1 MGVFA
6 MRGKRLNQPPRVRQ
20 AGATILLL
28 LLGCGAAWGQVP
40 DSQKTSQTP
49 PGDLTQVS
57 IENLMNMEVTSVSKK
72 EQKMSQVAA
81 AIFVITQEDIHRSG
95 ATNIPDLLRMA
106 PGMDV
111 TQINANTW
119 AISVRGFNSQFSDK
133 LLVLID
139 GRAIYT
145 PLLGEVSWDTQDVP
159 LEDIERIEVIRGP
172 GGTIWGANAV
182 NGVINI
188 IMKKAG
194 DTLGTTLVGGGGTQA
209 QGFGTVQY
217 GGKIREDTS
226 YRIFAKYL
234 NNNHFPNLQG
244 QNGHD
249 GWHLLHGGFRAD
261 TDLSGRD
268 SLTTE
273 GDLYTGSEGAVI
285 VHSVLAPPDNLDVQ
299 RLAELSGG
307 NVLTRWNHIFS
318 SRSDTTV
325 QFYFD
330 RYTRSGPQSR
340 EARDTIDFE
349 FQNHL
354 KIGNRQDLVWGL
366 GYRHSADQTVGTID
380 QAFVPANWSGHS
392 FNWYVQDQITLK
404 RNRVD
409 LFIGTKLEKSY
420 FTGLDLQPSV
430 RLTWT
435 PTERDTFWAAVSR
448 STSTPTRRERGLNA
462 VLAVLP
468 GPAEVVL
475 LGNPEG
481 NTEHVISYELGYR
494 TQPSARLSFDLAAF
508 FNNYRGLETIE
519 PLPSF
524 TVPNSNPPL
533 LILPRLIDDKMRGT
547 TEGIEAILNWKVT
560 SRWSVSPGY
569 ALLKMHL
576 HTEAS
581 SLDTTRPVQEEGSNP
596 AHQAQIR
603 SHVALPR
610 GIDWDASAY
619 FTGRLAAQSVASY
632 TRLDMQLTWRLAE
645 SGELSL
651 VGQNLLRD
659 HHVEFNDD
667 LAAVDPS
674 QVKRSV
680 YAKLTWHF

>member
-1 MGVFA
+1 
-6 MRGKRLNQPPRVRQ
+6 
-20 AGATILLL
+20 
-28 LLGCGAAWGQVP
+28 
-40 DSQKTSQTP
+40 
-49 PGDLTQVS
+49 
-57 IENLMNMEVTSVSKK
+57 
-72 EQKMSQVAA
+72 
-81 AIFVITQEDIHRSG
+81 
-95 ATNIPDLLRMA
+95 
-106 PGMDV
+106 
-111 TQINANTW
+111 
-119 AISVRGFNSQFSDK
+119 
-133 LLVLID
+133 
-139 GRAIYT
+139 
-145 PLLGEVSWDTQDVP
+145 
-159 LEDIERIEVIRGP
+159 
-172 GGTIWGANAV
+172 
-182 NGVINI
+182 
-188 IMKKAG
+188 
-194 DTLGTTLVGGGGTQA
+194 
-209 QGFGTVQY
+209 
-217 GGKIREDTS
+217 
-226 YRIFAKYL
+226 
-234 NNNHFPNLQG
+234 
-244 QNGHD
+244 
-249 GWHLLHGGFRAD
+249 
-261 TDLSGRD
+261 
-268 SLTTE
+268 
-273 GDLYTGSEGAVI
+273 
-285 VHSVLAPPDNLDVQ
+285 
-299 RLAELSGG
+299 
-307 NVLTRWNHIFS
+307 
-318 SRSDTTV
+318 V

-603 SHVALPR
+603 SHVALSR
-610 GIDWDASAY
+610 GIGLDTSAY

>member
-1 MGVFA
+1 

-28 LLGCGAAWGQVP
+28 LLGCGVAWGQVP
-40 DSQKTSQTP
+40 GSQKTSQTP

-234 NNNHFPNLQG
+234 NNNHFPDLKG

-249 GWHLLHGGFRAD
+249 GWHLLHGGFRTD

-285 VHSVLAPPDNLDVQ
+285 VHSVLAPPDNFDVQ

-435 PTERDTFWAAVSR
+435 PTERRTFWAAVSR

-508 FNNYRGLETIE
+508 FNNYGGLETIE

-533 LILPRLIDDKMRGT
+533 LVLPRLIEDKMRGT
-547 TEGIEAILNWKVT
+547 TEGIEAILNWNVT

-603 SHVALPR
+603 SHVALSR
-610 GIDWDASAY
+610 GIGWDASAY